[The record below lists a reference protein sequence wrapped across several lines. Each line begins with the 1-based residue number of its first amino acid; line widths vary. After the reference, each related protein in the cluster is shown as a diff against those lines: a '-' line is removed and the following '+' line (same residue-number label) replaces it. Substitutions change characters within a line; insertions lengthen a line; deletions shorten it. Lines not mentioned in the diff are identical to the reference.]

1 MNKKRIVLL
10 MTIFSISAVSA
21 DFINQNGRWY
31 SVDKRTGVRKELFNR
46 TDIADPRYRE
56 RTNPYQKDSQ
66 YSSFGSDRSYIDQ
79 TNRDM
84 GNRP

>member
-10 MTIFSISAVSA
+10 MTIFSISALSA
-21 DFINQNGRWY
+21 DLIKKNGHWY
-31 SVDKRTGVRKELFNR
+31 AVNKRTGIYEDVFNR

-66 YSSFGSDRSYIDQ
+66 YSSFGSDRSYVDQ